1 MKRLLALCL
10 MTCLSLPA
18 PAILPVVAG
27 VAGVAMVSAPT
38 TAYADVELADD
49 LNDHEHDDDAALHD
63 EEASS
68 EHGDHSDE
76 AKTPIL
82 SFDFGS
88 AFWNLVIFVCVL
100 AVLSIFV
107 WPNVLGGLQSREDK
121 IREDLESAER
131 ANAEAQ
137 AILAGYQSKL
147 DEAAKQTQAML
158 AEARRDA
165 EANGQK
171 IVEQAKTEAAAQRE
185 RAVADIENAK
195 KVAMA
200 EIASR
205 TSEMAMQ
212 VARGVVGRELSADD
226 HADLIQQA
234 MQRLPSQN

>member
-10 MTCLSLPA
+10 MSCLSLPA
-18 PAILPVVAG
+18 LSATALLTAG
-27 VAGVAMVSAPT
+27 LSGAAMVAVPSI
-38 TAYADVELADD
+38 AYADVVIDG
-49 LNDHEHDDDAALHD
+49 DHAHVVDDDGPLHS
-63 EEASS
+63 EADG
-68 EHGDHSDE
+68 HGDRE
-76 AKTPIL
+76 KTPIL

-88 AFWNLVIFVCVL
+88 AFWNFVIFACVM

-107 WPNVLGGLQSREDK
+107 WPSVLGGLQSREDK

-147 DEAAKQTQAML
+147 DEAAAQTHALL

-165 EANGQK
+165 EANGQR
-171 IVEQAKTEAAAQRE
+171 IIDQAKAEAAAQRE
-185 RAVADIENAK
+185 RAVADIENAT

-200 EIASR
+200 DIASR

-212 VARGVVGRELSADD
+212 VARGVVGRELSAND
-226 HADLIQQA
+226 HADLIAQA
-234 MQRLPSQN
+234 MQRLPSKN